1 MISAQKFKLL
11 ISIQQANVQAIG
23 FEYCTKLGSMRRS
36 LLLAKGGVSRDV
48 PSAARSLCS
57 GDTMR
62 NQVSTKDMSV
72 RVIAGTYVVLMAM
85 SVVEKAR
92 QNLLGFAIGLVENG
106 EVRWLRGT
114 KVFQS
119 VVHDPDPKD
128 DYSSAEHPIQ
138 SFIWADFDAVPGTKS
153 VYRVAPVYGPVE
165 SLTLGGAIDI
175 DVETEDPS
183 KGAHGIYFNRGAI
196 GAQAFS
202 RGYNSQPPKN
212 PDDPKDRTVKYLSRG
227 MLEATLKFIKR
238 AKAGDALHV
247 AAYEFSYEPIILALR
262 NAAALGVDVRIVYE
276 AGQGRD
282 RETGEIVDTS
292 ATKGAR
298 VAIKKYGLSKQKNLT
313 LIKRTKRRNIPH
325 NKFIVWV
332 KGGKPKEVLAGSAN
346 FTPSGFCGQANV
358 VHIVRDSDVAA
369 AYIEYW
375 NELAKDPTTPDLSTW
390 SKNRIREDEL
400 AGLLEQPAIV
410 PFFSPRKNDQ
420 MLSWYADRIAGAT
433 ETVMFTAAF
442 GVNKLLAAQFGI
454 DCPFVRFVLLEDEPD
469 ADLRAKLS
477 ADRDVWAAAG
487 SLLGA
492 YLSDKKKF
500 PISDLD
506 KWFLKEEHYRD
517 QGNIFFIHT
526 KFLMTDPLTDNPLV
540 MTGSANFST
549 SSLENNDENMLL
561 IRGDTAVADIYLTEF
576 DRIFR
581 HFYSRQEINR
591 RIENKLP
598 IVEAKFLKETDEW
611 IEPYVKP
618 HWPKT
623 KRQRIFFAHWP
634 N

>member
-1 MISAQKFKLL
+1 MFALGLVGVEDLRPKIWNAVWWVVRAPAFQDCSTPDQARHATAAMFGRPLTRIRIVTATARRRTGHGMLRLL
-11 ISIQQANVQAIG
+11 SEEREVGA
-23 FEYCTKLGSMRRS
+23 
-36 LLLAKGGVSRDV
+36 
-48 PSAARSLCS
+48 SLCHLAFRHE
-57 GDTMR
+57 GVGVLQTDAEPKPV
-62 NQVSTKDMSV
+62 QEVSKTRHIEGMCS
-72 RVIAGTYVVLMAM
+72 AGA
-85 SVVEKAR
+85 E
-92 QNLLGFAIGLVENG
+92 
-106 EVRWLRGT
+106 GT
-114 KVFQS
+114 QPERIERS
-119 VVHDPDPKD
+119 R
-128 DYSSAEHPIQ
+128 A
-138 SFIWADFDAVPGTKS
+138 
-153 VYRVAPVYGPVE
+153 APVYGPVE
-165 SLTLGGAIDI
+165 SLTLGDAIDI
-175 DVETEDPS
+175 DVETEDPA
-183 KGAHGIYFNRGAI
+183 KGKHGIYFNRGGI

-202 RGYNSQPPKN
+202 RDYNSQPPRN
-212 PDDPKDRTVKYLSRG
+212 PDDHKDRTVKYLSRG

-238 AKAGDALHV
+238 AKAGDTLHV
-247 AAYEFSYEPIILALR
+247 AAYEFSYEPIILALKDT
-262 NAAALGVDVRIVYE
+262 AALGVDVRIVYE

-282 RETGEIVDTS
+282 RETGEIADTS

-298 VAIKKYGLSKQKNLT
+298 AAVKKYGLSKQKNLT

-325 NKFIVWV
+325 NKFIVLV
-332 KGGKPKEVLAGSAN
+332 KGGPKEVLAGSAN

-358 VHIVRDSDVAA
+358 VHIVRDPDVAA

-375 NELAKDPTTPDLSTW
+375 NELANDPTTPDLSTW

-420 MLSWYADRIAGAT
+420 MLSWYADRIADAT

-454 DCPFVRFVLLEDEPD
+454 DRPFVRFVLLEDEPD

-492 YLSDKKKF
+492 YLSDKKRF

-526 KFLMTDPLTDNPLV
+526 KFLMTDPLTDSPLV

-576 DRIFR
+576 DPIFR
-581 HFYSRQEINR
+581 HFYSRQAADR
-591 RIENKLP
+591 RG
-598 IVEAKFLKETDEW
+598 KFLK
-611 IEPYVKP
+611 
-618 HWPKT
+618 
-623 KRQRIFFAHWP
+623 
-634 N
+634 